1 MNIIKVDRDYIQNI
15 LDILI
20 VEYDFNIDTLSN
32 LLNVEKDIIKN
43 YKKYEKSISYDAA
56 HLSSIINKIL
66 MLYNITNTDADF
78 KFRAYLYVLVDY
90 HNISP
95 KTIAKMANIEEK
107 EVLDFI
113 NEKDTI
119 SIDTRYKLASVI
131 MNLRF
136 MLKDIEP

>member
-1 MNIIKVDRDYIQNI
+1 MNIIKVDSDYIQNI

-32 LLNVEKDIIKN
+32 LLNVKKDIIKN
-43 YKKYEKSISYDAA
+43 YKKYEKSISYDAE
-56 HLSSIINKIL
+56 HLSSIIDKIL
-66 MLYNITNTDADF
+66 MVHNITNTDADL

-95 KTIAKMANIEEK
+95 KTIAKMANIEEN

-136 MLKDIEP
+136 ILKDIEP

>member
-1 MNIIKVDRDYIQNI
+1 MNIIKVDSDYIQNI

-32 LLNVEKDIIKN
+32 LLNVKKDIIKN
-43 YKKYEKSISYDAA
+43 YKKYEKSISYDTE
-56 HLSSIINKIL
+56 HLSSIIDKIL
-66 MLYNITNTDADF
+66 MVHNITNTDADL

-95 KTIAKMANIEEK
+95 KTIAKMANIEEN

-136 MLKDIEP
+136 ILKDIEP

>member
-1 MNIIKVDRDYIQNI
+1 MNIIKVDSDYIQNI

-32 LLNVEKDIIKN
+32 LLNVKKDIIKN
-43 YKKYEKSISYDAA
+43 YKKYEKSISYDTE
-56 HLSSIINKIL
+56 HLSSIIDKIL
-66 MLYNITNTDADF
+66 MVHNITNTDTDL

-95 KTIAKMANIEEK
+95 KTIAKMANIEEN

-136 MLKDIEP
+136 ILKDIEP

>member
-1 MNIIKVDRDYIQNI
+1 MNIIKVDSDYIENI

-90 HNISP
+90 HNISS

>member
-1 MNIIKVDRDYIQNI
+1 MV
-15 LDILI
+15 
-20 VEYDFNIDTLSN
+20 
-32 LLNVEKDIIKN
+32 
-43 YKKYEKSISYDAA
+43 
-56 HLSSIINKIL
+56 H
-66 MLYNITNTDADF
+66 NITNTDADL

-95 KTIAKMANIEEK
+95 KTIAKMANIEEN

-136 MLKDIEP
+136 ILKDIEP

>member
-113 NEKDTI
+113 NEEDTI